1 MRQRFA
7 AALAAA
13 GLLGGWSPILAQS
26 PPSPPA
32 PTASSPTYE
41 ATLVVTATLEP
52 EPAAEIAATV
62 EVIES
67 EEIELRQSELVLD
80 LLRTLPGLAVTQS
93 GSPGKVASLF
103 TRGTSSAHTLVLLD
117 GVVLNDPVL
126 GGFDWA
132 TPAPE
137 GLERVEVVR
146 GPYSALWGSSAVGGV
161 VQLVTR
167 APATSIWDVRLE
179 GGSHDYLRAGV
190 SAAAPLGPLAFD
202 LSGHLRRG
210 EGELDNDFFDGEQAH
225 LRADWRPHDG
235 LRVGLLGRAADA
247 RIGLPFDF
255 FGAPSPRRE
264 QASESELVALPV
276 DWTRGDWR
284 FEGLLARTDTELE
297 LSRPG
302 RRLRREHQPRRAG
315 AGARTRRL
323 EFVVGVLDRAAAS
336 SASGRPPP
344 PRARSAPVWKRPG
357 RRPTPR
363 SPRRPGAES
372 ARGSKPACATTT
384 IRRFGTETSARGGVV
399 VSLGR
404 ARAAARE
411 LRRVVP
417 RAVARRSL
425 LPVLRQPRAR
435 PERGESFELGVEAE
449 LGISRLRL
457 AGFRQRPRRS
467 DPVRLRDSSCRSTS
481 AARGPRGRGL
491 ARVARGSLAGAS
503 RRDLARHRGPRHRQ
517 RRCRAG
523 RRWSA
528 SGARFLR
535 PGELD
540 AGATVRYVGE
550 RDDLGGAPLASYTTV
565 ELAGSWR
572 ALGWLAPYARVENV
586 SRPSRTKR
594 RPASRPRDGPGS
606 SAWRS
611 ARRAE
616 RSGAEPG
623 GGR

>member
-80 LLRTLPGLAVTQS
+80 LLRTLPGLSVTQS

-284 FEGLLARTDTELE
+284 FEGLLARTDSELE
-297 LSRPG
+297 LSDPDDAFAASTNLAEREQARALVAWNSSSAFWIAGGVERERQTASTASAFGPG
-302 RRLRREHQPRRAG
+302 LEEARQTTDAAFAQAAWSGE
-315 AGARTRRL
+315 RTRL
-323 EFVVGVLDRAAAS
+323 EAGVRYDDH
-336 SASGRPPP
+336 SAF
-344 PRARSAPVWKRPG
+344 
-357 RRPTPR
+357 
-363 SPRRPGAES
+363 
-372 ARGSKPACATTT
+372 GS
-384 IRRFGTETSARGGVV
+384 ETSARGGVV
-399 VSLGR
+399 VSLGER
-404 ARAAARE
+404 ARLRASYGESFRAPSLGDLYFPFFGNPE
-411 LRRVVP
+411 L
-417 RAVARRSL
+417 
-425 LPVLRQPRAR
+425 R
-435 PERGESFELGVEAE
+435 PERGESVELGVEAE

-457 AGFRQRPRRS
+457 TGFRNDLDDLIQFDPVLFLPFNIGRARTEGVEASLESRADRWRARLDGTWLDTEDRDTGAPLPRR
-467 DPVRLRDSSCRSTS
+467 PE
-481 AARGPRGRGL
+481 
-491 ARVARGSLAGAS
+491 
-503 RRDLARHRGPRHRQ
+503 
-517 RRCRAG
+517 
-523 RRWSA
+523 WSA
-528 SGARFLR
+528 SGLAFWT
-535 PGELD
+535 EESWD

-550 RDDLGGAPLASYTTV
+550 REDLGRAPLASYTTV

-572 ALGWLAPYARVENV
+572 ALGWLAPYARVENALDRAYEEAV
-586 SRPSRTKR
+586 GFPAPGRTWVVGV
-594 RPASRPRDGPGS
+594 ALGAPR
-606 SAWRS
+606 
-611 ARRAE
+611 
-616 RSGAEPG
+616 
-623 GGR
+623 